1 MKIEVLGININFSI
15 KVKENNTKQN
25 EVKKP
30 IKIEEDKPKNTHIS
44 DNWIEWW
51 P

>member
-1 MKIEVLGININFSI
+1 MKIEVLGININFSV

-25 EVKKP
+25 EVKNHF
-30 IKIEEDKPKNTHIS
+30 EEDKHKNTHLS